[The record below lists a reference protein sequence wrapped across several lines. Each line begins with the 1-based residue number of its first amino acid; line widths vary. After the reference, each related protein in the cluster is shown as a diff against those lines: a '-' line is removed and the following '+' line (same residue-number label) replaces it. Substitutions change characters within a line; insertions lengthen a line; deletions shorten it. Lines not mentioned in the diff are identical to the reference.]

1 MRCLL
6 LELRACDC
14 GWQVSCWVRA
24 ALEEDGDSEDAPQI
38 VDTLRR
44 EKVRGKALLGLT
56 YERLVGT
63 PYNIAAGPAQN
74 LADRINAMLAP
85 TAATGFQAGSCK
97 SGCPSCFADAS
108 ERGVSPRLEV
118 GGHLFAFALALQ
130 VAVTFRLLCP

>member
-24 ALEEDGDSEDAPQI
+24 ALEEDGDSEDALQI
-38 VDTLRR
+38 VRTLQK
-44 EKVRGKALLGLT
+44 EKVRGKSLLGLT
-56 YERLVGT
+56 YERLVAA

-85 TAATGFQAGSCK
+85 TAATEFQAGLGSCK
-97 SGCPSCFADAS
+97 SGCSLCFAILQNGLS
-108 ERGVSPRLEV
+108 VLGSRW
-118 GGHLFAFALALQ
+118 GGQPALRSL
-130 VAVTFRLLCP
+130 